1 MQGQDQQ
8 GRVTRVRATGEG
20 RANPEPPARS
30 AGQMELL
37 VVGGWRL
44 AGSRGEPAPGPGC
57 QGQPGLQSGVQAA
70 VLRWALASEG
80 EALWGLA

>member
-44 AGSRGEPAPGPGC
+44 AGSRGEPALGPGV
-57 QGQPGLQSGVQAA
+57 SGAA
-70 VLRWALASEG
+70 GAPERSAGCCPEVGTG
-80 EALWGLA
+80 E